1 MRAPVSESL
10 TRAAIEELQTRAN
23 KCFDLAKS
31 PLEEPLM
38 YLSSDLDRKTPINL
52 DDAGKL

>member
-1 MRAPVSESL
+1 MRAEDFDQA
-10 TRAAIEELQTRAN
+10 TIEELQTRAN

-52 DDAGKL
+52 DAGKL